1 MRCWPGATAPKKINE
16 PLQKMA
22 WAGSITDVRSV
33 SLKGEDKAML
43 FATTPFGPVVAK
55 CVRVEPSAESLPDG
69 VSYEAAVYERVV
81 NPMVAAAQSANL
93 VTSVAWARDQPVNA
107 WYVEAAALTD
117 EEDARQLRQ
126 FRLAALMEYGDDV
139 AVSTLVTVQPPQLLG
154 SLWDVFED
162 MGDDWSMAFQMAYT
176 LTACHAAGLSHNDNH
191 LSNWLVSAAAPD
203 VVYAV
208 SPDALVRVAG
218 ARLWLYDWDMAYAE
232 VLGPNPELVDAMCVE
247 YGMCSSVS
255 ALHDLVQ
262 MACSLQTAR
271 GAQCAAAAPPPTSVG
286 MWDELRA
293 AVCARPKS
301 NTPCHI
307 PVDSLAMPGVASAL
321 DYVLR
326 VPAIAERVRAV
337 ADLTSREAERLLNG
351 ADQVIAHAGVDR
363 RALVAN
369 LRARTA
375 QPAPASG
382 KRKRVASPV
391 PVKRRR

>member
-1 MRCWPGATAPKKINE
+1 
-16 PLQKMA
+16 MA
-22 WAGSITDVRSV
+22 WAGTITDVRSV

-43 FATTPFGPVVAK
+43 FAATRTGPVVAK
-55 CVRVEPSAESLPDG
+55 CVRVEPSAEALPDA

-81 NPMVAAAQSANL
+81 NPMVAAAESANL

-107 WYVEAAALTD
+107 WYVEAAPLMD

-126 FRLAALMEYGDDV
+126 FRLDAIMEYGDDA

-208 SPDALVRVAG
+208 SDDAVVRVSG
-218 ARLWLYDWDMAYAE
+218 ARLWLYDWDMAYADA
-232 VLGPNPELVDAMCVE
+232 LGPNPALVDAMCVE

-271 GAQCAAAAPPPTSVG
+271 GVPCAAAAPPPTSVG

-293 AVCARPKS
+293 TVCARPPSK
-301 NTPCHI
+301 TPCHI
-307 PVDSLAMPGVASAL
+307 PVDGLAMPGVASAL

-326 VPAIAERVRAV
+326 VPAIAARVQAV
-337 ADLTSREAERLLNG
+337 ADLPRREAERLLVG
-351 ADQVIAHAGVDR
+351 GDQVIAHAGVDR

-369 LRARTA
+369 LRARA
-375 QPAPASG
+375 AAPASSQ
-382 KRKRVASPV
+382 RKRAAPSGQRPSS
-391 PVKRRR
+391 KRRR